1 MLPLVSA
8 RRGGKRVGDD
18 DKDCGL
24 CDGLRRMGG
33 QNGSGKSAFCRSTL
47 GEERPRDSRIQ
58 SVLK

>member
-8 RRGGKRVGDD
+8 RRDGKRVDD
-18 DKDCGL
+18 DDMD

-33 QNGSGKSAFCRSTL
+33 QNGSGKSAFCPSTL

-58 SVLK
+58 SVLE